1 MKVGVR
7 IKTGTAVAYH
17 KSMSLKEMKQCGIR
31 PATPEEE
38 IEYYRQKSLFD
49 AHKIKRIVLAK
60 KKN

>member
-7 IKTGTAVAYH
+7 IKTGTGVAYY
-17 KSMSLKEMKQCGIR
+17 KSMSAEEMKRCGIR
-31 PATPEEE
+31 VATPEEE
-38 IEYYRQKSLFD
+38 IEYYRQKPLFV

>member
-1 MKVGVR
+1 MKR
-7 IKTGTAVAYH
+7 
-17 KSMSLKEMKQCGIR
+17 CGIR

-49 AHKIKRIVLAK
+49 AHKIKRIILAK

>member
-31 PATPEEE
+31 VATPEEE